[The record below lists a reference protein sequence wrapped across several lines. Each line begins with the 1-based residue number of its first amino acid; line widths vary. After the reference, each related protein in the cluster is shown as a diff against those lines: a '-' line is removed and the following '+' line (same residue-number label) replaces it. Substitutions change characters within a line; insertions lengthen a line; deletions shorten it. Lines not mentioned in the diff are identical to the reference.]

1 MPTYTCK
8 PQNFAAIQFR
18 QLMKTDKAIKL
29 VKLQKYVPVHY
40 FKVIHLP
47 QRDGRVSWPRWLLH
61 AEMVYSPTEVT
72 HPSTNRSRRLVT
84 FVDHEQHVNH
94 YTTPPSC
101 LVMDRR
107 N

>member
-47 QRDGRVSWPRWLLH
+47 QRDGRVS
-61 AEMVYSPTEVT
+61 
-72 HPSTNRSRRLVT
+72 
-84 FVDHEQHVNH
+84 
-94 YTTPPSC
+94 
-101 LVMDRR
+101 
-107 N
+107 